1 MASFF
6 KTIVYYPLYN
16 LLIFFAW
23 LIPGHSIGWAIVA
36 LTIVVRLILLPASL
50 KAAHAQAK
58 LQLLQPKINEI
69 RERVKDQTV
78 QAKDIMSLYKAEKV
92 SPFGSCLP
100 MLIQL
105 PIIWVL
111 YTVFRNGLNTSG
123 FVNLYSFVPH
133 LDAVNTYF
141 LGLNLVN
148 KDLWILPILAGATQ
162 FVLSRMTMP
171 KPQPKVAGKD
181 VDPMQ
186 MASKQMIYMLPVMTI
201 FIGRSMPAAL
211 VIYWITT
218 TIFGIAQQY
227 YVNKIVLT
235 QKKEI
240 EAEIKEDM
248 PAEIKRITESPKAIE
263 APKKKDFMANMMSKR
278 LDRQEKK
285 TGVNVTVR
293 TKK

>member
-6 KTIVYYPLYN
+6 KAIIYYPLYN
-16 LLIFFAW
+16 ALIFFAW

-36 LTIVVRLILLPASL
+36 LTTIVRLILLPASL

-69 RERVKDQTV
+69 RDRVKDQTE
-78 QAKDIMSLYKAEKV
+78 QAKDIMALYKAEKV

-111 YTVFRNGLNTSG
+111 YTVFRNGLDTSG
-123 FVNLYSFVPH
+123 FANLYSFVPH
-133 LDAVNTYF
+133 LDTVNTYF
-141 LGLNLVN
+141 FGLNLVN
-148 KDLWILPILAGATQ
+148 KDPWILPILAGATQ

-171 KPQPKVAGKD
+171 KPQPKVPGKE

-186 MASKQMIYMLPVMTI
+186 MATKQMVYMLPVMTI

-211 VIYWITT
+211 VIYWIAT

-248 PAEIKRITESPKAIE
+248 PLEIKRITESPKTKE
-263 APKKKDFMANMMSKR
+263 TPKKKDFMANMISKR
-278 LDRQEKK
+278 LDKQEKK

>member
-6 KTIVYYPLYN
+6 KALIYYPLYN

-23 LIPGHSIGWAIVA
+23 LVPGHSIGWAIIV

-58 LQLLQPKINEI
+58 LQLLQPKINALK
-69 RERVKDQTV
+69 ERVTDQAEL
-78 QAKDIMSLYKAEKV
+78 AKDTMALYKAEGV

-100 MLIQL
+100 MLIQI

-111 YTVFRNGLNTSG
+111 YSVFRHGLDTSG
-123 FVNLYSFVPH
+123 FSNLYSFVPH
-133 LDAVNTYF
+133 LESVNTMF
-141 LGLNLVN
+141 FGLNLTQ
-148 KDLWILPILAGATQ
+148 KDPWLLPILAGVTQ
-162 FVLSRMTMP
+162 YLLSYMTMP
-171 KPQPKVAGKD
+171 KQQPKVAGKEF
-181 VDPMQ
+181 DPTQ
-186 MASKQMIYMLPVMTI
+186 MAMKQMIYMLPVMTI

-227 YVNKIVLT
+227 YVNRIIRT

-240 EAEIKEDM
+240 EAEIKHDM
-248 PAEIKRITESPKAIE
+248 PAEIGKIAD
-263 APKKKDFMANMMSKR
+263 APKVNSLPEKQDMMTKMMNKR
-278 LDRQEKK
+278 LDKQEKK
-285 TGVNVTVR
+285 SGVNVKVR